1 MHIHVFVSFSDGD
14 PRLVMYIHCGDEHS
28 RFGDG
33 YATLVMV
40 IHVLVMD
47 IQKSDGCTGLV
58 MRIQFP
64 KIGDADPRFGDGG
77 SIPNFFW

>member
-1 MHIHVFVSFSDGD
+1 
-14 PRLVMYIHCGDEHS
+14 MYIHCGDEHS

-40 IHVLVMD
+40 ITVLVMD

-64 KIGDADPRFGDGG
+64 KIGDADL
-77 SIPNFFW
+77 